1 MQAAYENTGCNERN
15 LYSSTNTIPAISS
28 LKFCTKSE
36 TSMLFLHGIRDAF
49 PIGLGYFAVSF
60 SLGIAASM
68 AGLNWIQGMFLSL
81 LNNASAGEYAGIS
94 AIRDGPSY
102 LAIALLIFTAN
113 ARYLLMSC
121 ALSQKLSPSLPL
133 HHRMLIAFD
142 ITDELFGLAIARPG
156 YAEPAYMYGAYLMGM
171 ISWAGGTVGGVLAGN
186 VLPAIVVTALSASIY
201 GMFLA
206 IIMPPAKKNR
216 TVLFVVLSGFLLS
229 SICSVLPIISGISE
243 SVRIILLT
251 LFIAGTAAI
260 LHPVSDEKSSQSTAE
275 NAA

>member
-1 MQAAYENTGCNERN
+1 
-15 LYSSTNTIPAISS
+15 
-28 LKFCTKSE
+28 
-36 TSMLFLHGIRDAF
+36 
-49 PIGLGYFAVSF
+49 
-60 SLGIAASM
+60 M

-94 AIRDGPSY
+94 AIRDGSSY

-260 LHPVSDEKSSQSTAE
+260 LHPVSDEKTRSQLPRMLHRCACDL
-275 NAA
+275 AI